1 MCAEWITCERPL
13 APPTAPDSPL
23 LPPLPLACLPSR
35 LSGDKH
41 VLADCERFLDE
52 RWREKDALLQH
63 FIKHQSFLPVP
74 PSGPLSAAPD
84 ASPTAIGDSSPS
96 PSSPEDPAAL
106 SSPPPAHPSAPSSSS
121 SDKKHLLQ
129 GPISGT
135 PAAAASPLSPRPRP
149 SLVLSPQGRL
159 SLVLFL
165 LCLPS
170 LFFLCLPLLSLGFLL
185 FSPALILAGTMQLLS
200 AVLSPPS
207 PRRHLESINTGDASE
222 VTGPFVS
229 SPPYEKSPVYA
240 RFQKGTPP
248 PKQSRLE
255 EY

>member
-1 MCAEWITCERPL
+1 M
-13 APPTAPDSPL
+13 
-23 LPPLPLACLPSR
+23 
-35 LSGDKH
+35 
-41 VLADCERFLDE
+41 LADCERFLDE

-63 FIKHQSFLPVP
+63 FIKHQSFLPVA
-74 PSGPLSAAPD
+74 PSPSDIASAAPD

-106 SSPPPAHPSAPSSSS
+106 SSPPPAHPSSSLPSSL
-121 SDKKHLLQ
+121 DKKHLLQ

-135 PAAAASPLSPRPRP
+135 PAAAASPLSPRHPP
-149 SLVLSPQGRL
+149 SLVFSPQGRL

-207 PRRHLESINTGDASE
+207 PRRHLESLNTGDASD

-240 RFQKGTPP
+240 RFQKGTSPSP
-248 PKQSRLE
+248 TLSEVETGIILNVEQTGMCKE
-255 EY
+255 D